1 MPNDEREK
9 KPAFLAEQGPL
20 ASEAPV
26 ASPARDADSSAE
38 REETVKCLVWDLD
51 CTLWDGILLEDER
64 VRLRP
69 GIRETLAKL
78 DQRGV
83 LHSIAS
89 RNDRETAMAR
99 LRDFDLAHFFL
110 YPQIGWQAKPLSV
123 ARILEELRLGPGA
136 LAFIDDDPFERDQML
151 YAHPAMRVFDACEAA
166 RLAELPDFRPR
177 FVTADSRRRR
187 EMYQSDIERRV
198 AEEGFQG
205 PQEDFLARLDMRFSI
220 ARARRGDLERAEEL
234 TVRTHQLNSTGY
246 TYSYEELDRL
256 RVSPGHRLW
265 IAELE
270 DRYGSYGKIGL
281 ALLELGAQA
290 WTIKLLLMSCRVM
303 SRGVGSVFLQMLMR
317 AARRAGV
324 KLRAEFVPTKANRQ
338 MYVTLRFAGFR
349 EIGGQTGVLL
359 LEHECAED
367 LALPSHVR
375 VEMEEE

>member
-1 MPNDEREK
+1 MSHDEREK
-9 KPAFLAEQGPL
+9 NPAPFA
-20 ASEAPV
+20 ARAPQ
-26 ASPARDADSSAE
+26 STPAPDGDSSAE

-51 CTLWDGILLEDER
+51 RTLWDGILLEDER

-69 GIRETLAKL
+69 GIRETLTEL
-78 DQRGV
+78 DRRGI

-89 RNDRETAMAR
+89 RNDPETAMAR

-110 YPQIGWQAKPLSV
+110 YPQIGWRAKPLSI
-123 ARILEELRLGPGA
+123 ARILEDLRLRPGA

-151 YAHPAMRVFDACEAA
+151 HAHPAMRVFDACEAA
-166 RLAELPDFRPR
+166 RLVELPAFRPR
-177 FVTADSRRRR
+177 FVTADSRQRR
-187 EMYQSDIERRV
+187 EMYQRDIERRI
-198 AEEGFQG
+198 AEEEFQG

-220 ARARRGDLERAEEL
+220 ARARQGDLERAEEL

-256 RVSPGHRLW
+256 RVSPAHRLW

-281 ALLELGAQA
+281 ALLELGPQA

-303 SRGVGSVFLQMLMR
+303 SRGVGSVFVQVLLR
-317 AARRAGV
+317 SARKAGV
-324 KLRAEFVPTKANRQ
+324 TLRAEFVPTRANRQ

-349 EIGGQTGVLL
+349 EIDGQTGVLL
-359 LEHECAED
+359 LEHDCTQD
-367 LALPSHVR
+367 LALPPHVR
-375 VEMEEE
+375 VELEEE